1 MRRIR
6 YQVACSLDG
15 YIADTTGKTDWIVNE
30 PGIDFGALFDQFDT
44 LLMGRLTYEGL
55 VKESDGFWGKTA
67 VVFSQTLRQ
76 EDHPQVTIVSDDIH
90 AKLKHMQSLPGKDIW
105 LFGGGKLFQ
114 SLLALGCVD
123 TVEPAIIPILLGGG
137 RPLLPTPAA
146 KQMLTLTSQRVFPS
160 GIVWLEYT
168 VLSSEGLGNTKQ
180 ESLGD

>member
-15 YIADTTGKTDWIVNE
+15 YIADTAGATGWIVNE

-55 VKESDGFWGKTA
+55 VKDAGDFWGKTA
-67 VVFSQTLRQ
+67 LVFSHTLRQ
-76 EDHPQVTIVSDDIH
+76 EDHPGVTIVSGDIQ
-90 AKLKHMQSLPGKDIW
+90 ARLQEMRSLPGKDIW
-105 LFGGGKLFQ
+105 LFGGGVLFQ

-123 TVEPAIIPILLGGG
+123 TIEPAIIPVLLGEG
-137 RPLLPTPAA
+137 RPLLPSPARLHN
-146 KQMLTLTSQRVFPS
+146 LTLTSQRTFPS

-168 VLSSEGLGNTKQ
+168 VHPTEASGPHAAGA
-180 ESLGD
+180 